1 MAARTVASG
10 QLAIAIGNPC
20 PHPIPHGPHRPLAVA
35 SGGGSGKGGSVVVA
49 AAVAMVVEVVVV
61 VDPLVK
67 LTFPF
72 AQQAIAIGNTNR
84 QQQ

>member
-1 MAARTVASG
+1 MEHLKNKQICAQQKYPVE
-10 QLAIAIGNPC
+10 
-20 PHPIPHGPHRPLAVA
+20 
-35 SGGGSGKGGSVVVA
+35 GGSVVVA

>member
-1 MAARTVASG
+1 MHAACRMEHLINKQICAQQKYPVES
-10 QLAIAIGNPC
+10 
-20 PHPIPHGPHRPLAVA
+20 
-35 SGGGSGKGGSVVVA
+35 GSVVVA

-67 LTFPF
+67 LTSPF
-72 AQQAIAIGNTNR
+72 AQQAIALGNTKR